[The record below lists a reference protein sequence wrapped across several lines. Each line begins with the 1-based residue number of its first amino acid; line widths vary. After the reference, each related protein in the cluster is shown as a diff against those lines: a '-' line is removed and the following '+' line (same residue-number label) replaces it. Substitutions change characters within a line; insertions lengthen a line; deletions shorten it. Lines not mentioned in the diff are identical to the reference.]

1 MDRLEY
7 LTLPDYGLSNKDVK
21 YFHIDSVVT
30 GRGPD
35 RLRYLDIEGTLNL
48 MSFCLITFVAKNQCL
63 GRWVLNGRS
72 IPYISAAFNHWENTN
87 LAREAF
93 RVSASTCV
101 HFGGV

>member
-1 MDRLEY
+1 MHDLDRSFESQKRMPMDRLEY

-48 MSFCLITFVAKNQCL
+48 MSFV
-63 GRWVLNGRS
+63 
-72 IPYISAAFNHWENTN
+72 
-87 LAREAF
+87 
-93 RVSASTCV
+93 
-101 HFGGV
+101 